1 MKKIKKV
8 MIKGKLLTA
17 KDKKFRQIQHL
28 KLLAK
33 EPKRSIFD
41 LDNDGV
47 SNLQDCDP
55 SDPTKQHGGGYG
67 EHEYLLD
74 GYDVDDYV
82 FTGAG
87 YELQPGAKPSK
98 SWLKEEKKRRK
109 RG

>member
-47 SNLQDCDP
+47 SNLQDC
-55 SDPTKQHGGGYG
+55 TRA
-67 EHEYLLD
+67 L
-74 GYDVDDYV
+74 
-82 FTGAG
+82 
-87 YELQPGAKPSK
+87 
-98 SWLKEEKKRRK
+98 
-109 RG
+109 